1 MYNEQT
7 EEKSKKSSLQLLNEK
22 FESVREK
29 YADKEEKSFWDSSP
43 QEKCY
48 DEMAKIVI
56 AFTIPNTKE
65 DLLDILPYMKTQ
77 SESDAHGPSNRR
89 FVRACEAKYKE
100 CILKARSS
108 FKDDPAFEPYLRE
121 KTLLEKFL
129 GFFK

>member
-7 EEKSKKSSLQLLNEK
+7 EEKSNKSSLQLLNEK

-29 YADKEEKSFWDSSP
+29 YADKEDNSFWDSSP
-43 QEKCY
+43 ESKCY
-48 DEMAKIVI
+48 NEMAQIVI

-65 DLLDILPYMKTQ
+65 DLLDILPYLKTQ
-77 SESDAHGPSNRR
+77 SELKANGRNAR
-89 FVRACEAKYKE
+89 FVEACEAKYKE
-100 CILKARSS
+100 CVLKAKTS

-121 KTLLEKFL
+121 KTLLEKVL